1 MTIEDPRTR
10 NPFDREALARR
21 ALELHGMKYN
31 CAQAVACTL
40 APLIGADEELCFRA
54 AEGLGG
60 GMGGLTETCGAV
72 SGAAMAKA
80 IGVSRNAVWK
90 AVKALRAEG
99 YAIDAVTNRGYAL
112 SQENDLLSP
121 QGIERFLPDSHAFA
135 VTVRKRVDSTNAEAR
150 RRALEGAAEG
160 TVVVAEEQTAG
171 KGRPG
176 KTFFSP
182 AATGL
187 YLSIVLRPTLAADRG
202 QFITCAAAVACAQ
215 AIEQVTGAESLIKW
229 VNDIYCDGRK
239 VAGILTEGVV
249 DMESGHFEH
258 AVLGIGV
265 NVKPPADGFPH
276 DIADVAGAVL
286 DDRTGAVRCELAA
299 AILARF
305 WSLYQHMDDPKLH
318 DEYRRRCFLLGQP
331 LIVRQ
336 GASRVRARAVDLT
349 PDFKLVIE
357 LPDKSRRELPY
368 GEVTIGSIA
377 SHP

>member
-1 MTIEDPRTR
+1 MGTKEQLLRLLED
-10 NPFDREALARR
+10 NRER
-21 ALELHGMKYN
+21 H
-31 CAQAVACTL
+31 
-40 APLIGADEELCFRA
+40 
-54 AEGLGG
+54 
-60 GMGGLTETCGAV
+60 V

-90 AVKALRAEG
+90 AVEALRAEG

-121 QGIERFLPDSHAFA
+121 QGIERFLPDNRAFA

-160 TVVVAEEQTAG
+160 TVVVAEEQIAG

-249 DMESGHFEH
+249 DMESGRFEH
-258 AVLGIGV
+258 AVLGMGV
-265 NVKPPADGFPH
+265 NVRVPASGFPSE
-276 DIADVAGAVL
+276 IADVAGAVC
-286 DDRTGAVRCELAA
+286 DEAVGALRSRLAA
-299 AILARF
+299 EMLARF
-305 WSLYQHMDDPKLH
+305 WSLYESLPHRSFY

-331 LIVRQ
+331 IVVARN
-336 GASRVRARAVDLT
+336 GSRVRARAVDLT
-349 PDFKLVIE
+349 EDFKLVVE
-357 LPDKSRRELPY
+357 LPDKTRRELPY
-368 GEVTIGSIA
+368 GEVSTGPA
-377 SHP
+377 

>member
-1 MTIEDPRTR
+1 MGTKDQVLRMLEDQR
-10 NPFDREALARR
+10 DR
-21 ALELHGMKYN
+21 
-31 CAQAVACTL
+31 Q
-40 APLIGADEELCFRA
+40 
-54 AEGLGG
+54 
-60 GMGGLTETCGAV
+60 V
-72 SGAAMAKA
+72 SGARLAEEL
-80 IGVSRNAVWK
+80 GVTRNAVWK
-90 AVKALRAEG
+90 AVEALRAEG
-99 YAIDAVTNRGYAL
+99 YVIDAATNRGYRLA
-112 SQENDLLSP
+112 QENDLLSP
-121 QGIERFLPDSHAFA
+121 ASIERFLPDGHPFGI
-135 VTVRKRVDSTNAEAR
+135 TVRKRVDSTNAEAR
-150 RRALEGAAEG
+150 RRALEGAPEG
-160 TVVVAEEQTAG
+160 AVVVAEEQTAG
-171 KGRPG
+171 RGRLG
-176 KTFFSP
+176 KTFYSP
-182 AATGL
+182 AGAGV
-187 YLSIVLRPTLAADRG
+187 YLSVVLRPRLQADAA
-202 QFITCAAAVACAQ
+202 QYLTCAAAVSCAQ
-215 AIEQVTGAESLIKW
+215 AIEAVTGEEALIKW
-229 VNDIYCDGRK
+229 VNDIFCRGRK

-377 SHP
+377 ARP

>member
-1 MTIEDPRTR
+1 MGTKEQLLRLLED
-10 NPFDREALARR
+10 NRER
-21 ALELHGMKYN
+21 H
-31 CAQAVACTL
+31 
-40 APLIGADEELCFRA
+40 
-54 AEGLGG
+54 
-60 GMGGLTETCGAV
+60 V

-90 AVKALRAEG
+90 AVEALRAEG

-121 QGIERFLPDSHAFA
+121 QGIERFLPDNRAFA

-249 DMESGHFEH
+249 DMESGRFEH

-265 NVKPPADGFPH
+265 NVKPPTDGFPH

-286 DDRTGAVRCELAA
+286 GDHTGAIRCELAA

-305 WSLYQHMDDPKLH
+305 WDV
-318 DEYRRRCFLLGQP
+318 YRRMEDPAL
-331 LIVRQ
+331 
-336 GASRVRARAVDLT
+336 
-349 PDFKLVIE
+349 
-357 LPDKSRRELPY
+357 
-368 GEVTIGSIA
+368 
-377 SHP
+377 

>member
-1 MTIEDPRTR
+1 MGTKEQLLRLLED
-10 NPFDREALARR
+10 NRER
-21 ALELHGMKYN
+21 H
-31 CAQAVACTL
+31 
-40 APLIGADEELCFRA
+40 
-54 AEGLGG
+54 
-60 GMGGLTETCGAV
+60 V

-121 QGIERFLPDSHAFA
+121 QGIERFLPDNRAFA

-160 TVVVAEEQTAG
+160 TVVVAEEQIAG

-249 DMESGHFEH
+249 DMVPCSAIIRARSDASWLRPSSHASGTSTD
-258 AVLGIGV
+258 AWRI
-265 NVKPPADGFPH
+265 
-276 DIADVAGAVL
+276 
-286 DDRTGAVRCELAA
+286 
-299 AILARF
+299 
-305 WSLYQHMDDPKLH
+305 
-318 DEYRRRCFLLGQP
+318 RRCTTNTAA
-331 LIVRQ
+331 V
-336 GASRVRARAVDLT
+336 ASCWG
-349 PDFKLVIE
+349 
-357 LPDKSRRELPY
+357 SRWSCVRELRAYEPAP
-368 GEVTIGSIA
+368 SISRPTSSWSSSCPTNPVA
-377 SHP
+377 SSPTAR

>member
-1 MTIEDPRTR
+1 MGTKEQLLRLLED
-10 NPFDREALARR
+10 NRER
-21 ALELHGMKYN
+21 H
-31 CAQAVACTL
+31 
-40 APLIGADEELCFRA
+40 
-54 AEGLGG
+54 
-60 GMGGLTETCGAV
+60 V

-249 DMESGHFEH
+249 DMESGRFEH
-258 AVLGIGV
+258 AVLGMGV
-265 NVKPPADGFPH
+265 NVRVPASGFPSE
-276 DIADVAGAVL
+276 IADVAGAVC
-286 DDRTGAVRCELAA
+286 DEAVGALRSRLTAEM
-299 AILARF
+299 LARF
-305 WSLYQHMDDPKLH
+305 WSLYKNLPDRSFY

-331 LIVRQ
+331 IVVTRN
-336 GASRVRARAVDLT
+336 GSRVRARAVDLT
-349 PDFKLVIE
+349 EDFKLVVE
-357 LPDKSRRELPY
+357 LPDKTRRELPH
-368 GEVTIGSIA
+368 GEVSTGPA
-377 SHP
+377 

>member
-1 MTIEDPRTR
+1 MRSRT
-10 NPFDREALARR
+10 
-21 ALELHGMKYN
+21 GG
-31 CAQAVACTL
+31 TL
-40 APLIGADEELCFRA
+40 SRKK
-54 AEGLGG
+54 
-60 GMGGLTETCGAV
+60 TTCCRPKV
-72 SGAAMAKA
+72 S
-80 IGVSRNAVWK
+80 S
-90 AVKALRAEG
+90 
-99 YAIDAVTNRGYAL
+99 
-112 SQENDLLSP
+112 
-121 QGIERFLPDSHAFA
+121 
-135 VTVRKRVDSTNAEAR
+135 
-150 RRALEGAAEG
+150 
-160 TVVVAEEQTAG
+160 G

>member
-1 MTIEDPRTR
+1 MGTKEQLLRLLED
-10 NPFDREALARR
+10 NRER
-21 ALELHGMKYN
+21 H
-31 CAQAVACTL
+31 
-40 APLIGADEELCFRA
+40 
-54 AEGLGG
+54 
-60 GMGGLTETCGAV
+60 V

-276 DIADVAGAVL
+276 DIADVAGRRA
-286 DDRTGAVRCELAA
+286 RRSHGRGALRAGGRHPRALLEPLPAHGRPEAARRVPAPLLSAGAA
-299 AILARF
+299 ADRA
-305 WSLYQHMDDPKLH
+305 P
-318 DEYRRRCFLLGQP
+318 
-331 LIVRQ
+331 

>member
-1 MTIEDPRTR
+1 MGTKEQLLRLLED
-10 NPFDREALARR
+10 NRER
-21 ALELHGMKYN
+21 H
-31 CAQAVACTL
+31 
-40 APLIGADEELCFRA
+40 
-54 AEGLGG
+54 
-60 GMGGLTETCGAV
+60 V

-249 DMESGHFEH
+249 DMESGRFEH

-265 NVKPPADGFPH
+265 NVKPPTDGFPH

-286 DDRTGAVRCELAA
+286 GDHTGAIRCELAA

>member
-1 MTIEDPRTR
+1 M
-10 NPFDREALARR
+10 
-21 ALELHGMKYN
+21 
-31 CAQAVACTL
+31 
-40 APLIGADEELCFRA
+40 
-54 AEGLGG
+54 
-60 GMGGLTETCGAV
+60 
-72 SGAAMAKA
+72 
-80 IGVSRNAVWK
+80 
-90 AVKALRAEG
+90 
-99 YAIDAVTNRGYAL
+99 
-112 SQENDLLSP
+112 
-121 QGIERFLPDSHAFA
+121 
-135 VTVRKRVDSTNAEAR
+135 
-150 RRALEGAAEG
+150 
-160 TVVVAEEQTAG
+160 
-171 KGRPG
+171 
-176 KTFFSP
+176 
-182 AATGL
+182 
-187 YLSIVLRPTLAADRG
+187 
-202 QFITCAAAVACAQ
+202 
-215 AIEQVTGAESLIKW
+215 
-229 VNDIYCDGRK
+229 
-239 VAGILTEGVV
+239 AGILTEGVV